1 MHARGTLAIIPR
13 MDPQIESKKLV
24 YDGAVA
30 KVFQVSLRMPDG
42 RVVGRDLVHYRGAA
56 VILPVLEDGSIV
68 LIRNYRFA
76 VGEHLYELP
85 AGMIDAGEDPET
97 AAGRE
102 LIEETGYAAGRLEKL
117 GAYCSAPGS
126 SDEVLHAFLAT
137 DLRPGEQELEVYEQ
151 IRVEVLTEPRVREMV
166 MNGTIHDA
174 KTIAALALYWLRKGK
189 A

>member
-1 MHARGTLAIIPR
+1 
-13 MDPQIESKKLV
+13 MDPEIQSKKLV

-30 KVFQVSLRMPDG
+30 KVFQVALRMPDG
-42 RVVGRDLVHYRGAA
+42 RVVSRDLVHYNGAA
-56 VILPVLEDGSIV
+56 VILPVLDDGSII

-85 AGMIDAGEDPET
+85 AGMIDEGEAPET
-97 AAGRE
+97 CARRE
-102 LIEETGYAAGRLEKL
+102 LTEETGYRAGRVEKL

-126 SDEVLHAFLAT
+126 SDEILHAFLAT

-151 IRVEVLTEPRVREMV
+151 IRVEVLTEACVREMAL
-166 MNGTIHDA
+166 NGTIHDA
-174 KTIAALALYWLRKGK
+174 KTLAALALYWLRKGI